1 MPDRDHSNFWILM
14 LAGIGAGALTGTI
27 LGLLAVRRPRSGP
40 YEEMTE
46 TVDDLKRRAE
56 QILTDLS
63 QSYPVMP
70 EMPHSLT

>member
-1 MPDRDHSNFWILM
+1 M

-27 LGLLAVRRPRSGP
+27 LGLLVVRRPRSGP

-56 QILTDLS
+56 QILTDLA
-63 QSYPVMP
+63 QSYPGTS
-70 EMPHSLT
+70 ETPHSPT